1 MELRVFE
8 LSDILLPGAIAG
20 DGALVGLFVGR
31 GAKGSL
37 ACFIFFGGVA
47 LVRSTSS
54 GAILA
59 TPGDFYVTYV
69 K

>member
-1 MELRVFE
+1 MELRVFD
-8 LSDILLPGAIAG
+8 LSDISLPGAVAG
-20 DGALVGLFVGR
+20 AEVGLFVGL

-37 ACFIFFGGVA
+37 ACFIFLGGVA

-59 TPGDFYVTYV
+59 AGGDFDVTDV
-69 K
+69 N